1 MMRDVTD
8 RDFDYVVAQA
18 RMPVLVEFWKPGCG
32 SCRAL
37 MRELEKLESDVSGRV
52 LILKMNV
59 EENFQI
65 PAELDVSSLPVLA
78 LYREGAFERF
88 IGGLGTRE
96 EILTQL
102 SLGYKVLQ
110 VRPSFSMRRSASTG
124 PQDPAWYSG
133 NHRNP
138 CLCHPSRILVI
149 QAQEASTASRRMNRE
164 ASPAMTS
171 RSNRS

>member
-8 RDFDYVVAQA
+8 RDFDDVVAQT
-18 RMPVLVEFWKPGCG
+18 RVPVLVEFWKPGCG

-65 PAELDVSSLPVLA
+65 PAELDVRSLPVLA
-78 LYREGAFERF
+78 LYREGEFERF

-96 EILTQL
+96 EILKQL
-102 SLGYKVLQ
+102 
-110 VRPSFSMRRSASTG
+110 
-124 PQDPAWYSG
+124 W
-133 NHRNP
+133 
-138 CLCHPSRILVI
+138 LV
-149 QAQEASTASRRMNRE
+149 
-164 ASPAMTS
+164 
-171 RSNRS
+171 

>member
-1 MMRDVTD
+1 MMREVTD

-88 IGGLGTRE
+88 VGGLGTRE
-96 EILTQL
+96 EILKQL
-102 SLGYKVLQ
+102 SL
-110 VRPSFSMRRSASTG
+110 
-124 PQDPAWYSG
+124 
-133 NHRNP
+133 
-138 CLCHPSRILVI
+138 
-149 QAQEASTASRRMNRE
+149 E
-164 ASPAMTS
+164 
-171 RSNRS
+171 

>member
-37 MRELEKLESDVSGRV
+37 MHELEKLEPDVSGRV

-78 LYREGAFERF
+78 LYREGEFERF

-96 EILTQL
+96 EILKQL
-102 SLGYKVLQ
+102 
-110 VRPSFSMRRSASTG
+110 
-124 PQDPAWYSG
+124 W
-133 NHRNP
+133 
-138 CLCHPSRILVI
+138 LV
-149 QAQEASTASRRMNRE
+149 
-164 ASPAMTS
+164 
-171 RSNRS
+171 

>member
-1 MMRDVTD
+1 MRDITD
-8 RDFDYVVAQA
+8 RDFDYVVSQA

-78 LYREGAFERF
+78 LYREGEFERF

-96 EILTQL
+96 EILKQL
-102 SLGYKVLQ
+102 RL
-110 VRPSFSMRRSASTG
+110 
-124 PQDPAWYSG
+124 
-133 NHRNP
+133 
-138 CLCHPSRILVI
+138 I
-149 QAQEASTASRRMNRE
+149 
-164 ASPAMTS
+164 
-171 RSNRS
+171 